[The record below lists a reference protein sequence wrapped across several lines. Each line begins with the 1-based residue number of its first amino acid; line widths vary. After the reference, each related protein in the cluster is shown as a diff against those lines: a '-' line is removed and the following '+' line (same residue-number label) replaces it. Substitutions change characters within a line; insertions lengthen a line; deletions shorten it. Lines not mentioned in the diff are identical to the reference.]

1 MRERAPA
8 ISISSSTLFSLRAGL
23 EPRFSERS
31 MGWSFWRFTPA
42 QGSDGSRIA
51 LSDLENLVLAKLA
64 AHSKP
69 FAGGKG
75 GLDAEEIGRAV
86 GPVGSRVLVDV
97 LLSLQR
103 KRTPT
108 STISIVSSTTWS
120 RLCRTSPRHSRQA
133 AGSIAP
139 CRSNAPRPTARAG
152 PRRGSRSRTRTAR
165 R

>member
-1 MRERAPA
+1 
-8 ISISSSTLFSLRAGL
+8 
-23 EPRFSERS
+23 

-86 GPVGSRVLVDV
+86 GPVGSRVLLDV

-103 KRTPT
+103 KKLLLCAYTDEHYEHRKLYYLVKTVPN
-108 STISIVSSTTWS
+108 ISET
-120 RLCRTSPRHSRQA
+120 
-133 AGSIAP
+133 
-139 CRSNAPRPTARAG
+139 
-152 PRRGSRSRTRTAR
+152 
-165 R
+165 